1 MILPFGYPPTPS
13 ALSRVMDPL
22 DTVETLRPVSSP
34 SFMTAPLPND
44 FSMFFITVS
53 IAFCL
58 SSIITLHY
66 FFSVFIISRTKIK
79 SEHIFA
85 FKCRFLQS
93 VRIFAIFVLF
103 ASSLTDYCCIL
114 LQNSFSLI
122 FKEYRPAFVEVFHP
136 GQDCKEYRN
145 VHGSEPQ

>member
-13 ALSRVMDPL
+13 ALSRVMEPL

-66 FFSVFIISRTKIK
+66 FFSLSIISRKKIK
-79 SEHIFA
+79 SEHTFA
-85 FKCRFLQS
+85 FWCRFPEP
-93 VRIFAIFVLF
+93 VRIFAVFVLF
-103 ASSLTDYCCIL
+103 TSLLTDYCSFL
-114 LQNSFSLI
+114 LQNSFPLI
-122 FKEYRPAFVEVFHP
+122 FKEYRPAFVEVFQS

-145 VHGSEPQ
+145 VHGSDPR